1 MPKKSHRPSPQHFTL
16 FHLQPQ
22 HAGQTLAAVLKLL
35 IPNCTWGLAQQWI
48 YQRQVQVNGN
58 LCMDPARRVTAKD
71 VIKFWKEPL
80 AKPVTAEQ
88 LRLPYIDEHLL
99 VVEKPAGITS
109 VWHRAERHMPARRRE
124 LQPTLEELLPA
135 AIAKAIGP
143 RRSLRPGGPAKGRGQ
158 KVPTERWPV
167 FAVHRL
173 DRDTSGLM
181 LFARTRIAEQ
191 KLVSMFRGHRIQRQY
206 WAVAIGHV
214 QAQTVRSYLVR
225 DRGDGLRGSA
235 PLVEDLEDPSGK
247 QTFDRPTGLTRTGAE
262 GQLAVTHIELRETF
276 GNYSVIRCRLE
287 TGRTHQIRIHL
298 SEQGHPLCG
307 EKTYVRMPDGQTFV
321 DESDAPRQ
329 ALHAERL
336 AFTHPLTG
344 ETLDFHMP
352 LPVDLKRWLKRLQSS
367 VSSQESHRPPKRDP
381 DPPGPADARQTNDPQ
396 NSDLQN
402 SDEQSDSGHANAQPI
417 GAEQARKEQTD
428 EHERPDDE
436 DFPPCR

>member
-1 MPKKSHRPSPQHFTL
+1 MPKKSHPSSSQQFTL

-35 IPNCTWGLAQQWI
+35 VPDSSWGQAQQWVH
-48 YQRQVQVNGN
+48 QRQVQVNGN
-58 LCMDPARRVTAKD
+58 LCTDPARRVTGKD
-71 VIKFWKEPL
+71 VLKFWREPL
-80 AKPVTAEQ
+80 PKPVTAEQ
-88 LRLPYIDEHLL
+88 LRLAYIDEHLV

-109 VWHRAERHMPARRRE
+109 VWHQAERRMPARRRE
-124 LQPTLEELLPA
+124 LQPTLEELLPG

-143 RRSLRPGGPAKGRGQ
+143 PRSARPRGPSKGPSKGRRPNGPA
-158 KVPTERWPV
+158 ERWPI

-206 WAVAIGHV
+206 WAVATGHV
-214 QAQTVRSYLVR
+214 QSQTVRSYLVR

-235 PLVEDLEDPSGK
+235 PAAEE
-247 QTFDRPTGLTRTGAE
+247 PTGRSSAKAFDQPTALTRTGAE
-262 GQLAVTHIELRETF
+262 GQLAITHIELRETF
-276 GNYSVIRCRLE
+276 GNYSIIRCRLE

-298 SEQGHPLCG
+298 SELGHPLCG
-307 EKTYVRMPDGQTFV
+307 EKTYTRLPDGQMLV
-321 DESDAPRQ
+321 DRSDAPRQ

-344 ETLDFHMP
+344 EQLDFQMP

-367 VSSQESHRPPKRDP
+367 VASQRPAAEPEP
-381 DPPGPADARQTNDPQ
+381 TPAHARQA
-396 NSDLQN
+396 
-402 SDEQSDSGHANAQPI
+402 DERQAH
-417 GAEQARKEQTD
+417 AEQTGIQQSSLQQDSAAPNSNRVTGTEQGDTAQGAKEQN
-428 EHERPDDE
+428 HEP
-436 DFPPCR
+436 